1 MKQQYELY
9 TEEHHKVWELMFQ
22 EQMSILE
29 TRATKNYLEGIKAIE
44 FEFDKIPRFTAVNEL
59 LQKLTGWQVYEVPGI
74 IDNKPFFELL
84 TERKFPATTWIRS
97 MEQLKYIE
105 EPDMFHDVFGHVP
118 LLSEP
123 YFAVFFQKVAEIALD
138 YIDNPTAIELMA
150 RVYWY
155 TIEFG
160 LIKEDGQV
168 KIYGAGILSSPGE
181 SVYSL
186 GDEPIHHDFDLRK
199 ILETPYIRDKFQA
212 EYFLIESYEQLYNNL
227 DLLRDLVQQVVD
239 SGIEVADGDRFSF
252 KQLPVHV

>member
-29 TRATKNYLEGIKAIE
+29 NRATKNYLEGIKAIE
-44 FEFDKIPRFTAVNEL
+44 FEFNKIPRFTDVNAL

-97 MEQLKYIE
+97 MAQLKYIE

-186 GDEPIHHDFDLRK
+186 SDEPVHHDFDLRK

-227 DLLRDLVQQVVD
+227 DLLRSLVQQVVD
-239 SGIEVADGDRFSF
+239 SGIKVADGDRFSF
-252 KQLPVHV
+252 EQLPVHV